1 MGMFAVVYFGY
12 HAIQGENGI
21 LAVMSLEQRIEQAEA
36 DLTKVIAEEQRLQ
49 NHVTLLNP
57 PSINRD
63 MLDEQARRMLN
74 LAHPDELVI
83 MRSDHAA
90 HD

>member
-12 HAIQGENGI
+12 HAIKGENGI
-21 LAVMSLEQRIEQAEA
+21 FAVMSLEQRIEQAEA
-36 DLTKVIAEEQRLQ
+36 DLVKVIAVEQRLR

-83 MRSDHAA
+83 MRSDHAV